1 MQYNIRAT
9 EKPGCPCFFYFPK
22 HRSRHAASIVSPSV
36 TASATKAAARDAT
49 WSKSGV
55 AASVLLSVSA
65 SSSVNPNSESRRE
78 RKTSAALSSTVGSVS
93 RQSAE
98 RDTVKKASTRRT
110 PFPRRLGCQGAEG
123 VLPAHWCDKII
134 AWNIRSL
141 FGHFAKI
148 ASTSMIAAA
157 YVDRIMTVAKK
168 IVKNRF
174 MASVFMKVESIAV
187 RRKVFSISIFYKV
200 MSKRL
205 CNLQNEKRVQGLY
218 PEKSI
223 I

>member
-1 MQYNIRAT
+1 
-9 EKPGCPCFFYFPK
+9 
-22 HRSRHAASIVSPSV
+22 
-36 TASATKAAARDAT
+36 
-49 WSKSGV
+49 
-55 AASVLLSVSA
+55 
-65 SSSVNPNSESRRE
+65 
-78 RKTSAALSSTVGSVS
+78 
-93 RQSAE
+93 
-98 RDTVKKASTRRT
+98 
-110 PFPRRLGCQGAEG
+110 
-123 VLPAHWCDKII
+123 
-134 AWNIRSL
+134 
-141 FGHFAKI
+141 
-148 ASTSMIAAA
+148 MIAAA

-187 RRKVFSISIFYKV
+187 RRKVFSTGIFYKI